1 MKMLLI
7 FGGRSAIG
15 QELVKNC
22 KQRGE
27 KYISIGRVKGE
38 ICQQAGD
45 LCEPESINLTEDAL
59 DTTRI
64 IFCQRYRPAKN
75 DVYSMFE
82 DMQISVKGPLTFCR
96 RVVEKFPNL
105 TNIVFISS
113 GAAEFISDEQPIE
126 YHIVRAGLESMARYL
141 AYEFSPKGVAVNAI
155 RIGYVKGQ
163 RKQTRDDST
172 FYNVDQYVVP
182 SGGAP
187 NAAEVADAIDK
198 VSHLNDCM
206 ITGQTIN
213 VDAGITLRTHASLAY
228 SIVKKMNQ

>member
-7 FGGRSAIG
+7 FGGRSEIG
-15 QELVKNC
+15 EELVKNC
-22 KQRGE
+22 KHRGE
-27 KYISIGRVKGE
+27 KYISIGRNKGPT
-38 ICQQAGD
+38 CQQIGD
-45 LCEPESINLTEDAL
+45 LREPESINLTDDAL
-59 DTTRI
+59 NTTRI

-75 DVYSMFE
+75 DVYSMIE
-82 DMQISVKGPLTFCR
+82 DLQTSVKGPLIFCR

-105 TNIVFISS
+105 TNIIFISS

-141 AYEFSPKGVAVNAI
+141 AYEFSPKGIAVNSI
-155 RIGYVKGQ
+155 RVGYVKGQ
-163 RKQTRDDST
+163 GKQVRDDST

-182 SGGAP
+182 TGGAP
-187 NAAEVADAIDK
+187 NAAEVANAIDK

-228 SIVKKMNQ
+228 SIVKKLNQ